1 MKPFGIL
8 KSLSSFSAKGDFSF
22 PSGGRAVDY
31 GAGETDKGNSLKEVL
46 LDLKKG
52 KASSCYLLYGE
63 EEFLIADTLAK
74 IVDLILPVSDRD
86 LNLFYMDGDHVDM
99 AGLCQSLLMP
109 PLIPG
114 KKVVVLRNTRIFQS
128 GNISAELIEKI
139 RDLKESDPDR
149 AARDFMHFL
158 RLTGWSLEDLKN
170 GGWKSIRDDD
180 WQKVVGG
187 DVGRDRETWLPG
199 MIEIC
204 INLGMKE
211 RSAVESDERLL
222 DILKGGLPEGNH
234 LILTAGAADKRKK
247 IFKIISEKG
256 RVLHFLKT
264 NVENRKKQAVM
275 GTAREILAKAGK
287 TLTSGAWM
295 VMGKKTGFAAG
306 SSVEA
311 IEKLITYTGDKA
323 RIEETDVEAI
333 VGKTREGRIFDLT
346 NALSGKSLNP
356 ALVALKD
363 LFDQGV
369 HELLILSMMVREIRL
384 LLHAG
389 ILIRSGKIDAFDP
402 KMDYALFQK
411 KVYSVIRTWTNG
423 TGRKEGGWELIRQN
437 PYVIYN
443 ALKNSC
449 RFSHDSLVGYLEDL
463 VNMDLALKSTAGNPR
478 FLLER
483 FVMKV
488 CS

>member
-1 MKPFGIL
+1 MPKGI
-8 KSLSSFSAKGDFSF
+8 FRP

-31 GAGETDKGNSLKEVL
+31 GAGETDKGNSLKEVFS
-46 LDLKKG
+46 DLKKG
-52 KASSCYLLYGE
+52 KTSSCYLLYGE

-74 IVDLILPVSDRD
+74 IVDLILPAGDRD
-86 LNLFYMDGDHVDM
+86 LNLFYMDGDQVDM

-114 KKVVVLRNTRIFQS
+114 KKIVVLRNTRIFQS
-128 GNISAELIEKI
+128 GNISAELIKKI

-170 GGWKSIRDDD
+170 GGWKSIREND
-180 WQKVVGG
+180 WQKVAGG
-187 DVGRDRETWLPG
+187 DVGRDREAWLPG

-204 INLGMKE
+204 INLGIKE
-211 RSAVESDERLL
+211 RPAGESDERLL
-222 DILKGGLPEGNH
+222 DIMKSGLPEGNH
-234 LILTAGAADKRKK
+234 LILSAGAVDKRKK

-256 RVLHFLKT
+256 RVLHFPKT
-264 NVENRKKQAVM
+264 NVENRKRHALM
-275 GTAREILAKAGK
+275 ETTREILTKAGK
-287 TLTSGAWM
+287 TLTSGAW
-295 VMGKKTGFAAG
+295 VAVGKKTGFAAG

-311 IEKLITYTGDKA
+311 IEKLITYTGDQAK
-323 RIEETDVEAI
+323 IEEKDVEAV
-333 VGKTREGRIFDLT
+333 VGKTREGTIFDLT
-346 NALSGKSLNP
+346 NALSEKNLNP

-363 LFDQGV
+363 LSDQGV
-369 HELLILSMMVREIRL
+369 HELLILSMIVREIRL

-389 ILIRSGKIDAFDP
+389 ILIRSGKLDVFDP
-402 KMDYALFQK
+402 KMDYALFHK
-411 KVYSVIRTWTNG
+411 KVYPFIRAWTNG
-423 TGRKEGGWELIRQN
+423 AGRREGGWELIRQN

-449 RFSHDSLVGYLEDL
+449 RFSQDDLVGYLEDL
-463 VNMDLALKSTAGNPR
+463 VNMDLAMKSTAGNPM

-483 FVMKV
+483 FVIKV